1 MFRQAVKLACHTWFG
16 ACLTWGLIIDWA
28 GCVVITTILPDGQA
42 QRRCCQWSHY
52 VFRYFMLSSCPWIR
66 VSRPPVEEVTRL
78 LHRDRVCVL
87 MNHTSFGDSIMFVA
101 TTPSNIIWRYR
112 TLMKSTLFDWPFLG
126 GVCRM
131 VGHFPVL
138 FRSKDEDSF
147 AVDKPEQAKIM
158 EKVKA
163 HVESDGCL
171 CLFPEGKI
179 NRNPA
184 VLCPF
189 RRGTF
194 GVAEEMNMA
203 VVSLTTVG
211 CDESW
216 PKESPVGGLPARI
229 VIRLTEIAEAGHGLT
244 AAALQEKAEA
254 SMQADVTSL
263 LQERDA

>member
-1 MFRQAVKLACHTWFG
+1 AL
-16 ACLTWGLIIDWA
+16 L
-28 GCVVITTILPDGQA
+28 
-42 QRRCCQWSHY
+42 
-52 VFRYFMLSSCPWIR
+52 R
-66 VSRPPVEEVTRL
+66 VTQ
-78 LHRDRVCVL
+78 
-87 MNHTSFGDSIMFVA
+87 
-101 TTPSNIIWRYR
+101 
-112 TLMKSTLFDWPFLG
+112 WPFLG

-158 EKVKA
+158 EKVKSFS